1 MAASPSL
8 TAGIA
13 ATDLEA
19 GAYVTDG
26 YNLFAILSV
35 SHPRRAEPMVTFED
49 CRTLEMLVC
58 PLGDFER
65 RHLEL
70 VRPRPAAA
78 A

>member
-1 MAASPSL
+1 MAASSL
-8 TAGIA
+8 ATGIA
-13 ATDLEA
+13 TSELEA

-26 YNLFAILSV
+26 YHLFAILSV
-35 SHPRRAEPMVTFED
+35 SNPRRAEPVVTFED

-70 VRPRPAAA
+70 VRGGSGA
-78 A
+78 

>member
-8 TAGIA
+8 APA
-13 ATDLEA
+13 AAELEP

-26 YNLFAILSV
+26 CNLYAILAV
-35 SHPRRAEPMVTFED
+35 SHPRRAEPLVTFED

-58 PLGDFER
+58 PLADLER

-70 VRPRPAAA
+70 VRTGPAEAA
-78 A
+78 